1 MQIKDTITKGEA
13 QFDIIEVVK
22 DKNGYCR
29 LLRSLNSIEEETI
42 ELANEK
48 QAETFTHMS
57 TWVLVTDTMQMSQF
71 SNLAA
76 KGPLVMP
83 VNLRLRVF
91 GDEAELLTYNVM
103 TIDSLMDQITERI
116 GMERDMYKAKV
127 LDENTIKRI
136 DNKLKDKKN
145 KTHWTTL

>member
-1 MQIKDTITKGEA
+1 
-13 QFDIIEVVK
+13 
-22 DKNGYCR
+22 
-29 LLRSLNSIEEETI
+29 
-42 ELANEK
+42 
-48 QAETFTHMS
+48 
-57 TWVLVTDTMQMSQF
+57 
-71 SNLAA
+71 
-76 KGPLVMP
+76 MP